1 MNHISVL
8 IVEDEKNQRTL
19 LKRILTK
26 EGYGVEEAVDG
37 SEAVRKFN
45 LGDFD
50 IVLLDQRLPD
60 TTGIEILRKIRNIN
74 PTIPVIIITAF
85 ANVRDAVSAMKQG
98 AFHYLTKPIAPE
110 ELLLVMKKAVETL
123 ILKRENEELRR
134 SLKDRYRYE
143 SIIYASGRMEEVMAL
158 AFGASKSDA
167 NVLITGESGTGKELV
182 AGAIHSTSERKEK
195 NFVIAHLA
203 ALPETLI
210 EAELFGHEKGAFTGA
225 STRRIGRFEFASGGT
240 IFLDEIGEL
249 SRAVQVRL
257 LRVIQEKKVVRLG
270 SNEEIPVDPRLI
282 CATNKNIEEEVESQN
297 FREDLY
303 YRLNV
308 IRIHVPPLRDRKEDI
323 PLLVD
328 HFIRQY
334 SEREERS
341 VQGITGGALRSLL
354 RYNFPGNIRELENM
368 VERAI
373 VFARSDYI
381 TREDLPIPVHQR
393 MGRAPHGKLK
403 AAVEKVEKGMIL
415 DALGRNSWN
424 QVRAA
429 TELGVSER
437 VLRYKMRRYKLRKEA
452 AE

>member
-1 MNHISVL
+1 VKGIRVL
-8 IVEDEKNQRTL
+8 LVEDERSQRIL
-19 LKRILTK
+19 LKRILEK
-26 EGYGVEEAVDG
+26 EGYSVQESENGGEALALF
-37 SEAVRKFN
+37 ER
-45 LGDFD
+45 GDFD
-50 IVLLDQRLPD
+50 LVLLDQKLPD
-60 TTGIEILRKIRNIN
+60 TMGIDVLRKIRFVN
-74 PTIPVIIITAF
+74 PVIPVIVVTAY
-85 ANVRDAVSAMKQG
+85 ANVHDAVQAMKES
-98 AFHYLTKPIAPE
+98 AFHYLTKPIDPE
-110 ELLLVMKKAVETL
+110 ELLLVMKKAIETL
-123 ILKRENEELRR
+123 TLKRENEELRT

-182 AGAIHSTSERKEK
+182 AGAIHTTSARKEK

-225 STRRIGRFEFASGGT
+225 STKRIGKFEFASGGT

-249 SRAVQVRL
+249 SRSVQVRL

-270 SNEEIPVDPRLI
+270 SNEEIPVDLRLI
-282 CATNKNIEEEVESQN
+282 CATNKNIEEEVERQD

-328 HFIRQY
+328 HFIRLY
-334 SEREERS
+334 SERENKPIHGVTDE
-341 VQGITGGALRSLL
+341 ALKSLL
-354 RYNFPGNIRELENM
+354 KYNFPGNTRELENM

-373 VFARSDYI
+373 VFARGEYI
-381 TREDLPIPVHQR
+381 TRQDLPIPTAQRAVHR
-393 MGRAPHGKLK
+393 VGGKLRK
-403 AAVEKVEKGMIL
+403 TVEKLEKDVIL
-415 DALGRNSWN
+415 DSLGRNDWN
-424 QVRAA
+424 QVKTAI
-429 TELGVSER
+429 ELGVSER
-437 VLRYKMRRYKLRKEA
+437 VLRYKMKKYRLQKQAL
-452 AE
+452 